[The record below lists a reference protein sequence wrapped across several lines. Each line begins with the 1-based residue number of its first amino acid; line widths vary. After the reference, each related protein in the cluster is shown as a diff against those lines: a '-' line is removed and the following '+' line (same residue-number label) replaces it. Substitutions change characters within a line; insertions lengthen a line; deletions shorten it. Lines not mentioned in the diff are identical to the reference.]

1 MRSDGWGSGITALGM
16 IWGQYLT
23 SGIAGKLYV
32 TSTPEQ
38 KGPSPLL
45 TRNASCQ
52 RAAIGQMGAM
62 IIIPSRISRSE
73 YDTNADKGDELY
85 DKCGQ
90 VRLPDSTLDYALV
103 LTMNK

>member
-1 MRSDGWGSGITALGM
+1 MVGESGITTLGV

-38 KGPSPLL
+38 NGPSPLL
-45 TRNASCQ
+45 TQNASCQ
-52 RAAIGQMGAM
+52 RAAIGQMGTM

-73 YDTNADKGDELY
+73 YDTMRTLTRATNYTINA
-85 DKCGQ
+85 
-90 VRLPDSTLDYALV
+90 VRCAYQIRH
-103 LTMNK
+103 